1 MHIHPLITRLPAP
14 LIALAIFILSAQSTL
29 PMPPTPFLSPD
40 KVAHFIAFGT
50 LAFALS
56 LWFPLS
62 RWKERPFQTALLVI
76 LLTSLYGASDEFHQY
91 FVPGRDPSVGDWL
104 ADTLGALGAVLIV
117 LRGTTRAG
125 KRGVKGA

>member
-1 MHIHPLITRLPAP
+1 MHMHPLLKKLPAP

-29 PMPPTPFLSPD
+29 PLPPTPFLSPD

-62 RWKERPFQTALLVI
+62 RWKERPLQTALLVI
-76 LLTSLYGASDEFHQY
+76 LLTSLYGASDEFHEY
-91 FVPGRDPSVGDWL
+91 FVPGRDTSFGDWL
-104 ADTLGALGAVLIV
+104 ADTLGALGAVL
-117 LRGTTRAG
+117 LFLWGTTQYT

>member
-1 MHIHPLITRLPAP
+1 MHIHPLLRKLPAP
-14 LIALAIFILSAQSTL
+14 LIALAIFLLSAQSTL

-62 RWKERPFQTALLVI
+62 RWKERPLQTALLVV
-76 LLTSLYGASDEFHQY
+76 LLTSLYSASDELHQY
-91 FVPGRDPSVGDWL
+91 FVPGRDTSFGDWV
-104 ADTLGALGAVLIV
+104 ADTAGAIAAVLIV
-117 LRGTTRAG
+117 LWGTARAG